1 VNNWKNIWSKKTLS
15 FSNED
20 LLEDLLRAD
29 GFDTGFGNYSPAN
42 WLMMVKEVAKKC
54 EIFSGSAVLELGCGA
69 GAFLYALK
77 LTSKVEKL
85 YGIDYS
91 ESLIESAKKYL
102 SGEGEFYCS
111 DASNI
116 PFSDVK
122 FDCIFSHGVF
132 IYFQSHEY
140 AHTVLERSY
149 ERLKSGGKLCLMDL
163 NDMKKKELYFSERKK
178 HYIGSEPYEIHYKG
192 LEHLFFDRP
201 KLVARLKKIGF
212 KDIEFFPHHI
222 PSYINSKFRFNL
234 IARK

>member
-1 VNNWKNIWSKKTLS
+1 MNNWKNIWSKKEV
-15 FSNED
+15 FSTNED

-29 GFDTGFGNYSPAN
+29 GFDTGFGRYSPTN

-54 EIFSGSAVLELGCGA
+54 EIFSRSAVLELGCGA

-77 LTSKVEKL
+77 LTSKCEIL

-91 ESLIESAKKYL
+91 ESLIKSAKKYL
-102 SGEGEFYCS
+102 KEEKFYCS

-116 PFSDVK
+116 PFGDIK

-140 AHTVLERSY
+140 AHLVLERSY
-149 ERLKSGGKLCLMDL
+149 RRLKNGGILCLMDL
-163 NDMKKKELYFSERKK
+163 NDVKKEKLYFTERKK

-192 LEHLFFDRP
+192 LEHLFFDKQ

-222 PSYINSKFRFNL
+222 PSYLNSRYRFNL